1 MEPQHSEGPRDWQ
14 NLFAIRKFGYIKVL
28 FRIFYYNWGKEN
40 HSSYRG
46 LRYIEVHYIEFP
58 LYLIQWSL
66 LWVSGNCPIGSYCL
80 LVTPKQIIAVAF
92 VYPIAN
98 DQWPIAEAAFIEK
111 GIYCSWFPVPRA
123 LFFLWGFHCLRA
135 LFSEIAF
142 THRSFCRGSVL
153 LESSAY
159 SWAKL

>member
-58 LYLIQWSL
+58 LYLIQ
-66 LWVSGNCPIGSYCL
+66 
-80 LVTPKQIIAVAF
+80 
-92 VYPIAN
+92 
-98 DQWPIAEAAFIEK
+98 
-111 GIYCSWFPVPRA
+111 
-123 LFFLWGFHCLRA
+123 
-135 LFSEIAF
+135 
-142 THRSFCRGSVL
+142 
-153 LESSAY
+153 
-159 SWAKL
+159 